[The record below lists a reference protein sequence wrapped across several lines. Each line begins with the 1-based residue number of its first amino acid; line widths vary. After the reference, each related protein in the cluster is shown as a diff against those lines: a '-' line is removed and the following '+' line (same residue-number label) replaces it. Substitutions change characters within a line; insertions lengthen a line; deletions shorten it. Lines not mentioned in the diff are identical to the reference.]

1 MDYRPLAD
9 LSDSICPFEIRDYF
23 TKRIISLTNVGDKNL
38 ESPQWL
44 LIKEQGY
51 LLWGVV
57 CLNKL
62 LGEEYSTDLYGI
74 PLRGFTGVVIP
85 NYANQPLPNS
95 IDTFSIIFRE
105 VMAVLYESFTQSQ
118 LTNKAVD
125 LSITSSW
132 ISPQPFVSGLNTDNH
147 YCRFFSPTVD
157 AELLVASCL
166 SCPTDISIATNVAN
180 KDSVTTPKFFPL
192 HNAVMRYDLQS
203 ETEDIRV
210 KHPCGKCGKEVDDL
224 QDGLCHSC
232 WREMRPPKP
241 IKQKCTKCGKETEW
255 LQQGMCNECY
265 EKTHE
270 KPIIHCPKCGRE
282 TSFLVKNKKCEECY
296 QKQRKRDGLFYIIL
310 IVFMLTTLCVKKCH
324 RKTNTPQPP
333 VQENHDER
341 KKQQQ
346 SDSTVPFPKL
356 KADSSK
362 MENGEN
368 TSEGIE
374 CNKKE

>member
-9 LSDSICPFEIRDYF
+9 LSDSICPFEIRDHF
-23 TKRIISLTNVGDKNL
+23 TKRIISLTNVGDKDL

-51 LLWGVV
+51 LLWGTV

-105 VMAVLYESFTQSQ
+105 VMAKLYESFTQSQ
-118 LTNKAVD
+118 VTNKTVD
-125 LSITSSW
+125 ISKASSW
-132 ISPQPFVSGLNTDNH
+132 IYPQLFSNKLNTDNH
-147 YCRFFSPTVD
+147 YCRLFSPITD
-157 AELLVASCL
+157 AETLLASCL
-166 SCPTDISIATNVAN
+166 SCPNDISIAINVAN

-203 ETEDIRV
+203 ETEDICV
-210 KHPCGKCGKEVDDL
+210 KHPCGKCGKEVDVL

-232 WREMRPPKP
+232 WRETHPPKLN
-241 IKQKCTKCGKETEW
+241 KQKCEKCGKETER
-255 LQQGMCNECY
+255 LQEGLCISCY
-265 EKTHE
+265 EKEH
-270 KPIIHCPKCGRE
+270 KAIKVYCPKCGRE
-282 TSFLVKNKKCEECY
+282 TSFLVKHKMCDNCY
-296 QKQRKRDGLFYIIL
+296 QKRQKRDKLLYIIL
-310 IVFMLTTLCVKKCH
+310 IIFMLITLCVKKCH
-324 RKTNTPQPP
+324 RKPNTTQLSVP
-333 VQENHDER
+333 ENPEER

-346 SDSTVPFPKL
+346 TDTVFLSPKL

-362 MENGEN
+362 MQNSEK
-368 TSEGIE
+368 TSE
-374 CNKKE
+374 KEL